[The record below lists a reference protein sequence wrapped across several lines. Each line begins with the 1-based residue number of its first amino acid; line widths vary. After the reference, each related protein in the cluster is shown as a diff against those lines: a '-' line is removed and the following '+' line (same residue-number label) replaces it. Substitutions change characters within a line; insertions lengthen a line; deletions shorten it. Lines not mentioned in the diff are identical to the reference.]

1 MASKLGEELRRIRTI
16 KAISLRKIE
25 EATGVSNAYLSQLEN
40 GKAENPSPHI
50 LYKLSTFLE
59 IPYDSLME
67 AAGYYTKPLVT
78 TRGAPKRR
86 VTAIQAALMSASLS
100 DEEEKEVADFIG
112 YIRSRPRSRNK

>member
-25 EATGVSNAYLSQLEN
+25 EAIGVSNAYLSQLEN

-50 LYKLSTFLE
+50 LHKLATFLE

-78 TRGAPKRR
+78 TRGAPKR
-86 VTAIQAALMSASLS
+86 VTAIQAALMSARLS

-112 YIRSRPRSRNK
+112 YLRSRPRSRSK